1 MKLTS
6 FQVHQNTSTCAR
18 ILTEYLRN
26 TGRRPQTSERARK
39 SPWNCVGQ
47 KKKQEKKRERER
59 KESEWNLWPWEGAVK
74 EESFLPAGKSARW
87 RGDQSG
93 QWGRFRA
100 LDENTTCLQQLEWRE
115 TCTDSQC
122 LCPHSPVSDA
132 RLLGTGWGWVR
143 KLGFQRSD
151 PERGLGVG
159 SVETG

>member
-1 MKLTS
+1 MELGMTK
-6 FQVHQNTSTCAR
+6 
-18 ILTEYLRN
+18 EK
-26 TGRRPQTSERARK
+26 ARK
-39 SPWNCVGQ
+39 
-47 KKKQEKKRERER
+47 KKKRERER

-93 QWGRFRA
+93 QRGRFRA

-122 LCPHSPVSDA
+122 LCPHSPVLDA
-132 RLLGTGWGWVR
+132 RLLGTGGGWVG

-151 PERGLGVG
+151 PETRLGVG